1 ANLSVEQQLEYEEK
15 MFNWL
20 DVNGIK
26 EYAREEGLAEGR
38 AEGRAEGASI
48 RTDEIARKL
57 KADGLSP
64 ELISRYTGLTP
75 EQVQAL

>member
-1 ANLSVEQQLEYEEK
+1 MSVEQQLEYEEK

-38 AEGRAEGASI
+38 AEGRA
-48 RTDEIARKL
+48 DIARNL
-57 KADGLSP
+57 KAMGLS
-64 ELISRYTGLTP
+64 EEQIVQATGLTP
-75 EQVQAL
+75 EQVRALGTAS